1 MKEFY
6 ERIWEKDPVARWSK
20 KEINETMK
28 IIKPFL
34 KNDCLDVGC
43 AYGLITNEL
52 NKIVPTQGIDISRT
66 AIKKAKKNYPH
77 VKFRQ
82 GLATDIPFPDNA
94 FDTIFA
100 GEIIEH
106 VLDVQKMFSE
116 FRRVLKKNGNIII
129 IAPEFNFLK
138 TLIITFFYWDKI
150 YDPLGSHI
158 RYYSSRTLKKILK
171 DSGFEPVFEWREKH
185 LGLIPQRMLLVAKKP

>member
-20 KEINETMK
+20 KEINETMEM
-28 IIKPFL
+28 IRPFL

-52 NKIVPTQGIDISRT
+52 NKIVPAQGIDISRT
-66 AIKKAKKNYPH
+66 AVKKAKKNYPH

-82 GLATDIPFPDNA
+82 GSVTDIPFPGNS
-94 FDTIFA
+94 FSTIFA
-100 GEIIEH
+100 GEVIEH
-106 VLDVQKMFSE
+106 VPDTKKMFSE

-138 TLIITFFYWDKI
+138 NLIVALFYWEKI
-150 YDPLGSHI
+150 YDPLGEHV
-158 RYYSSRTLKKILK
+158 RYYPKKTLKKILK
-171 DSGFEPVFEWREKH
+171 
-185 LGLIPQRMLLVAKKP
+185 KKRL